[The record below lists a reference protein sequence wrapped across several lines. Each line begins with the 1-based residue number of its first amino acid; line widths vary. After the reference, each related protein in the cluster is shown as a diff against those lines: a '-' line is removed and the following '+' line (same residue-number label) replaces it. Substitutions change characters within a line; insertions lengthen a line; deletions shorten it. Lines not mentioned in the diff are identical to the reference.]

1 MRALAGR
8 LLCRRLMRPGL
19 AEAWFATDLGCAFA
33 EDALVGLQALE
44 SESVDLV
51 VADPPYGIK
60 KAEWD
65 TWSSRQAYVEW
76 AQSWLAEVA
85 RILKPSGTAYVMG
98 FSEVLADLKWA
109 CADLFCGCR
118 WLVWSY
124 RNKGNMGSDW
134 GRSHES
140 ILHLRK
146 SRDFTM
152 NIDEV
157 RVPYNGHTT
166 RYPVRT
172 QGASSQFGGSS
183 DGPKLWKPHPLGAK
197 PRDVIEIPVL
207 NNGMA
212 EKSAHPTQK
221 PLELIRRLVAASSK
235 PKDLVVDPFA
245 GSGTTAVVCE
255 LLGRR
260 WLTWEQEEEYLQ
272 ILKARLEEVAA
283 GGVSLSSLDTAQKEM
298 ASNRAKVRG

>member
-1 MRALAGR
+1 MR
-8 LLCRRLMRPGL
+8 CGL
-19 AEAWFATDLGCAFA
+19 AESWLRTELGRLEAGDCI
-33 EDALVGLQALE
+33 EGLRQLE
-44 SESVDLV
+44 TGSIDLV

-65 TWSSRQAYVEW
+65 SWASRKDYVSWSAG
-76 AQSWLAEVA
+76 WLTEVA
-85 RILKPSGTAYVMG
+85 RVLKPEGSAYVMG

-109 CADLFCGCR
+109 CADLFEGCR

-146 SRDFTM
+146 SRTFTM
-152 NIDEV
+152 NVDAV

-166 RYPVRT
+166 RYPKRT
-172 QGASSQFGGSS
+172 QGETSQFGGAGGKGTS
-183 DGPKLWKPHPLGAK
+183 WEPHPLGAK
-197 PRDVIEIPVL
+197 PRDVLEIPVL
-207 NNGMA
+207 NNGMD

-221 PLELIRRLVAASSK
+221 PLELVRRLVAASSQ
-235 PKDLVVDPFA
+235 PGDLVLDPFG

-260 WLTWEQEEEYLQ
+260 WLLWEREPDYLAIIQERLGAVCEGDLSLEKLDSDQ
-272 ILKARLEEVAA
+272 ARMAA
-283 GGVSLSSLDTAQKEM
+283 
-298 ASNRAKVRG
+298 NRAKVRG

>member
-1 MRALAGR
+1 MADPHHETALGDLYR
-8 LLCRRLMRPGL
+8 GDGVEGL
-19 AEAWFATDLGCAFA
+19 RELP
-33 EDALVGLQALE
+33 V
-44 SESVDLV
+44 ESVDLV

-65 TWSSRQAYVEW
+65 TWDSRGAYVEW
-76 AQSWLAEVA
+76 SRNWLVEAA
-85 RILKPSGTAYVMG
+85 RVLRPEGSAYVMG

-109 CADLFCGCR
+109 AGDLFEGCR

-124 RNKGNMGSDW
+124 RNKGNMGTDW

-146 SRDFTM
+146 SRSFTM
-152 NIDEV
+152 NIDAV
-157 RVPYNGHTT
+157 RIPYNTHTR
-166 RYPVRT
+166 RYPRRT
-172 QGASSQFGGSS
+172 QGASSQFGGSAGQEQS
-183 DGPKLWKPHPLGAK
+183 WEPHPLGAK

-221 PLELIRRLVAASSK
+221 PVELIRRFVSASSN
-235 PKDLVVDPFA
+235 PGQLVVDPFG
-245 GSGTTAVVCE
+245 GSGTTAVACE

-260 WLTWEQEEEYLQ
+260 WKVWEQEPEYLE
-272 ILKARLEEVAA
+272 IARERLQAVVTGEE
-283 GGVSLSSLDTAQKEM
+283 SLDRLDQAQAKM
-298 ASNRAKVRG
+298 TKNRAKVRG